1 MREIK
6 TTVYTFDGL
15 NDSAKETAREWY
27 REHALDYDWW
37 EFVYEDAERVG
48 LKIKEFDLD
57 RGSYVKAEFTS
68 SAEETAH
75 KIEKEHGEA
84 CETYKTAKEYLKE
97 RDRVVDQWGRDKNGD
112 FINEGGLD
120 ESLDALDSDFLHDL
134 QEDYRIILEKEIEWL
149 MSDGCV
155 DDNMTANGYEFTADG
170 KRA

>member
-6 TTVYTFDGL
+6 TTVYTFDEL
-15 NDSAKETAREWY
+15 NDRAKETAREWY
-27 REHALDYDWW
+27 RQYGIDDDWYTS
-37 EFVYEDAERVG
+37 VYEDAERVG
-48 LKIKEFDLD
+48 LKIIAFDL
-57 RGSYVKAEFTS
+57 RGIVEAEFLA

-84 CETYKTAKEYLKE
+84 CETYKTAKGYLKE
-97 RDRVVDQWGRDKNGD
+97 RDRVVDQWGRDENGD

-120 ESLDALDSDFLHDL
+120 ESLDALDSNFLHDL
-134 QEDYRIILEKEIEWL
+134 QEDYRITLEKEMEWL
-149 MSDGCV
+149 MSDECV